1 MILTLDL
8 SNDLVETRAALI
20 RSTFAHMDH
29 DIVIYIIAGFVA
41 QLIDGALGMA
51 YGISASSLL
60 MGFGVPPAVVSSTV
74 HAAECFTTGA
84 SALSHHTFGNI
95 SRDLF
100 RRLLIPGI
108 IGAALGAYV
117 LSSFDGE
124 LIKPYI
130 SGYLMIMG
138 VVIIVKAF
146 MPFPPR
152 EVTTKLTP
160 LALIGS
166 FLDAVGG
173 GGWGPIVATN
183 LIVRGNSVREAVG
196 SVNAVEFFVTL
207 SASITFF
214 LSIGLGHWQVIA
226 GLAAGG
232 VIAAPLGA
240 YMTKK
245 LPHRPMMVVVGTL
258 VVMLSLR
265 TLLKALGYTTWI

>member
-214 LSIGLGHWQVIA
+214 LSIGLGLWQVIA